1 MVQALPWCSW
11 VRGFSWVSV
20 GIRASSFFS
29 ILAINR
35 LQLSPRWLHS
45 NASKPKQL
53 NLPAF
58 SSYYSTPSS
67 SFLSKTTA
75 PTNNVHAL
83 RGALCC
89 VGVKLSALLLGG
101 GMLEVVTD
109 VGEESSAEGLQSSPP
124 AQLLLCLSNTG
135 VSVLDLDGYFW
146 SEQQKTKVLWMKQ
159 SSGAS
164 PGVAVAV
171 LSFLFDGNDV

>member
-67 SFLSKTTA
+67 SFLSKATA

-89 VGVKLSALLLGG
+89 VGVKLSALLWGG
-101 GMLEVVTD
+101 GDAGGCDWRGRGKFCRGAPELA
-109 VGEESSAEGLQSSPP
+109 SSTAAAL
-124 AQLLLCLSNTG
+124 
-135 VSVLDLDGYFW
+135 
-146 SEQQKTKVLWMKQ
+146 SEQHWCVCSRPWRLFLVRTAENK
-159 SSGAS
+159 SSVDETVIRCFS
-164 PGVAVAV
+164 R
-171 LSFLFDGNDV
+171 SRCCCS